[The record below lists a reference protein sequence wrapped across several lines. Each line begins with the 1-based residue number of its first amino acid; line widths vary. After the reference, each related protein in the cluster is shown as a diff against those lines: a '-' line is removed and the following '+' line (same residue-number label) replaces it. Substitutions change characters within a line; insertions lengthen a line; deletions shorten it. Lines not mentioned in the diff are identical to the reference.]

1 MAYFILRKTLIP
13 LIKALFVRKIAGLEN
28 IPAKGPCILAVN
40 HSSYID
46 PIILGA
52 LLPSY
57 VQNNVYYIGMKPLEK
72 YWINRI
78 VLGKYLKT
86 LFVNGV
92 VSEAIEK
99 LKQGSFIVIF
109 PEGGRTPDG
118 ELQKPQ
124 GSGTAVIA
132 NAANA
137 PVIPVAIEGT
147 FELWPKYQRLPHI
160 RKIVEINFCK
170 KIYFRKKN
178 PTRKQMEEFIKTIM
192 QQIAQQLK
200 KRYYY

>member
-1 MAYFILRKTLIP
+1 MP
-13 LIKALFVRKIAGLEN
+13 LVRALFVRKISGLEN
-28 IPAKGPCILAVN
+28 IPAKGPCIFAVN

-46 PIILGA
+46 PIILGV
-52 LLPSY
+52 LLPFY

-72 YWINRI
+72 YWISRI

-92 VSEAIEK
+92 VTEAIEK

-109 PEGGRTPDG
+109 PEGGRTQDG

-132 NAANA
+132 NAANV

-147 FELWPKYQRLPHI
+147 FELWPKYQRLPHVK
-160 RKIVEINFCK
+160 KIVEINFCK